1 MRTDQNKKTIWEKHI
16 SEFNLSTLS
25 AKKWCAK
32 EKLTEGQFWY
42 WKAKL
47 KKTEN
52 NKTEKTT
59 NNWIE
64 VKTETGAE
72 TKVQKTSSIS
82 ITIGTAKI
90 EVESDFD
97 ITAFENIVSTLV
109 KLC

>member
-1 MRTDQNKKTIWEKHI
+1 MRTDQNKKAIWEKHI

-25 AKKWCAK
+25 ARKWCAK

-47 KKTEN
+47 

-64 VKTETGAE
+64 VTTETGIE
-72 TKVQKTSSIS
+72 TTFQKTSPIS
-82 ITIGTAKI
+82 ITIGAAKI

-97 ITAFENIVSTLV
+97 IIVFENIISTLV